1 MMFPRITRE
10 GYFKFVII
18 MLLMLLLLFDTE
30 MAMIY
35 ILILL
40 GDFLWFKFDNK
51 ITFQIESRTDN
62 RFSSLLQVAIA
73 SVAFFLISK
82 FALQSFFGDPGT
94 MQSVLSL
101 FATTTPILAGNQF
114 LKIIVWA
121 GLIPFIES
129 IFFFGNLLE
138 GFATYGASR
147 LGTKIDITKI
157 SIQSIIVVLFVSAL
171 FALFHLTSKQLSS
184 PALMLTF
191 IFAIIS
197 CLLVIYNREL
207 KQAIEFHVVINL
219 LAVLSSLNLI

>member
-1 MMFPRITRE
+1 MIIPRITRE
-10 GYFKFVII
+10 DYFKFTILF
-18 MLLMLLLLFDTE
+18 LLFLLLVFDTE
-30 MAMIY
+30 MSVIY
-35 ILILL
+35 ILLIV
-40 GDFLWFKFDNK
+40 GDFLWFKFDK
-51 ITFQIESRTDN
+51 SITFQIESRTDN

-114 LKIIVWA
+114 LKVIVWA

-147 LGTKIDITKI
+147 LGTKIDITRF

-171 FALFHLTSKQLSS
+171 FALFHLTSKSLSS

-197 CLLVIYNREL
+197 CLLVIYNKEL
-207 KQAIEFHVVINL
+207 KQSIIFHVCINF
-219 LAVLSSLNLI
+219 LSVMVSLGLI